1 MEPVERAV
9 ILKAELDSLRPL
21 SREQELRIM
30 QKFRLDWNY
39 HSNRIEG
46 NSLTYG
52 ETKALI
58 MFGLTAQGKPL
69 KDHIEIEGHNEA
81 IEWILDIV
89 KGDYPLTESFIRE
102 VHTLLLKE
110 SYTVDAITAEGL
122 PTKKRVEIGRYKS
135 QPNHVLTNTGE
146 IFRFAT
152 PEETPAMMGEL
163 VEWYRERMNSASVN
177 PILLAAEFHYKFIR
191 IHPFD
196 DGNGRTARILMNFI
210 LMQFNYPPVIIKTEE
225 KQQYFA
231 ALRQAD
237 SGIFEPFLNFIAINL
252 VQSLELMI
260 RGAKGESI
268 EDADDFDKELAL
280 LEKRLESR
288 VQTYGKT
295 ANLVRDLYE
304 TSFIPLFKLFLEENE
319 KFERFYQTTDIV
331 LNIDDFAPTFTKESI
346 WPAVLSATIN
356 FNTTEIRL
364 NYNFKNF
371 KFSELD
377 NFNFTESIYIRL
389 MENSYVVSCK
399 PYPGSITKVYGEY
412 LNQQEI
418 LNFVKSEA
426 QWHKE
431 HIERRTK
438 I

>member
-1 MEPVERAV
+1 MESVERAV
-9 ILKAELDSLRPL
+9 ILKAELDSQRPI

-89 KGDYPLTESFIRE
+89 KGDYPLTESFVRE
-102 VHTLLLKE
+102 IHTLLLKE

-152 PEETPAMMGEL
+152 PEETPALMGEL
-163 VEWYRERMNSASVN
+163 VDWYRERMASVNVN
-177 PILLAAEFHYKFIR
+177 PILLAAEFHYKFIC

-210 LMQFNYPPVIIKTEE
+210 LMQFNYPPVIIKNEE

-237 SGIFEPFLNFIAINL
+237 SGIFEPFLNFIATNL

-260 RGAKGESI
+260 KGANGERI
-268 EDADDFDKELAL
+268 EDPDDFDKELAL
-280 LEKRLESR
+280 LEKKLESR

-295 ANLVRDLYE
+295 VDLVQDLYDK
-304 TSFIPLFKLFLEENE
+304 SFIPLFKLFLEENG
-319 KFERFYQTTDIV
+319 KFERFYQTSDIV
-331 LNIDDFAPTFTKESI
+331 LNIDNFAPILTKESI
-346 WPAVLSATIN
+346 WPAILSVKIGLK
-356 FNTTEIRL
+356 TTEIRL
-364 NYNFKNF
+364 NYNFKSF

-377 NFNFTESIYIRL
+377 NFGFASSIFIRL
-389 MENSYVVSCK
+389 LENSYVVSCK
-399 PYPGSITKVYGEY
+399 PHLGSVTKVYGEY

-431 HIERRTK
+431 HIERKTK

>member
-9 ILKAELDSLRPL
+9 ILKEELDALRPI
-21 SREQELRIM
+21 SKEQELRIM

-58 MFGLTAQGKPL
+58 LFGLTAQGKPL
-69 KDHIEIEGHNEA
+69 KDHIEIEGHNKA

-102 VHTLLLKE
+102 IHTLLLKE

-122 PTKKRVEIGRYKS
+122 PTKKRVEIGKYKN

-146 IFRFAT
+146 IFRFAA

-163 VEWYRERMNSASVN
+163 VDWYRQRMNSTSVN

-237 SGIFEPFLNFIAINL
+237 SGIFEPFLNFIAANL
-252 VQSLELMI
+252 VQSLDLMI
-260 RGAKGESI
+260 RGAKGENI
-268 EDADDFDKELAL
+268 EDPGDFDKELAL
-280 LEKRLESR
+280 LEKRLLSKKPRIEKNSELILKLYDNSIQPLFNAFFEQSR
-288 VQTYGKT
+288 KFEKFYNTLDYSFVANNYSSDDMPDAISEYRQKVNERTSFLTIVFLFKHFKYTHDKNFDFHSSVSVLMAENTFTVTST
-295 ANLVRDLYE
+295 ANIYK
-304 TSFIPLFKLFLEENE
+304 IE
-319 KFERFYQTTDIV
+319 KTYHDM
-331 LNIDDFAPTFTKESI
+331 
-346 WPAVLSATIN
+346 LSSS
-356 FNTTEIRL
+356 EIGEIIG
-364 NYNFKNF
+364 
-371 KFSELD
+371 SELKRHKD
-377 NFNFTESIYIRL
+377 YIESHTD
-389 MENSYVVSCK
+389 VS
-399 PYPGSITKVYGEY
+399 
-412 LNQQEI
+412 
-418 LNFVKSEA
+418 
-426 QWHKE
+426 
-431 HIERRTK
+431 
-438 I
+438 